1 MVGIINNVNQKLYS
15 IDWEE
20 GIVDIT
26 KQGVQFFIENPKR
39 LIIEQPKGIKFR
51 NEAKKMYEYLKFKNL
66 L

>member
-1 MVGIINNVNQKLYS
+1 MVEITNNLGQKIYS

-26 KQGVQFFIENPKR
+26 KKGVQFFIENPKK

-51 NEAKKMYEYLKFKNL
+51 NEAKKMYEYLKFKKL